1 MCWPYTRAH
10 RCARTCRQHNVW
22 VLRASF
28 RRTKNHCTG
37 LLCKQTS

>member
-10 RCARTCRQHNVW
+10 RCACKCRQHNVW
-22 VLRASF
+22 VMRASF
-28 RRTKNHCTG
+28 RRTKNHSTG